1 MKISVTINPKFDFL
15 KEYIGKIPSTFDT
28 LPNIIYRDRNVVK
41 VDEVSDLK
49 LVIKSYHR
57 IYLTN
62 RIRYSYFYP
71 SKAERAYTNA
81 FRLIE
86 RGFSTPE
93 PVAFIECFEHGLLK
107 RSFFISLYTDFNPL
121 SSVIGNDQGLLIRD
135 LVRFT
140 YRLHQHGIYHMDFS
154 NGNILCKRE
163 NDGFQ
168 FSLIDNNRMKFG
180 KFDYARRLKNFR
192 QLGLTNIQL
201 INVAEEYA
209 RLEHSNEIKT
219 IEQIFHYVRKHRE
232 RNKLMK
238 RAKRLAVTVG
248 HRLAA
253 TLSAFQLVVEFS
265 WI

>member
-15 KEYIGKIPSTFDT
+15 KDYVDKIPSTFES
-28 LPNIIYRDRNVVK
+28 LPNTIYRDRNVVK
-41 VDEVSDLK
+41 VDEVSNVK
-49 LVIKSYHR
+49 LVIKSYNR

-81 FRLIE
+81 FELLK
-86 RGFSTPE
+86 RGFQTPE
-93 PVAFIECFEHGLLK
+93 PVAFIECFEFGLLK
-107 RSFFISLYTDFNPL
+107 KSYFISLHSEFSPL
-121 SSVIGNDQGLLIRD
+121 ATAIANDRGMLIRD

-140 YRLHQHGIYHMDFS
+140 YQLHQQGIYHMDFS
-154 NGNILCKRE
+154 NGNILYKKQG
-163 NDGFQ
+163 DGFQ

-192 QLGLTNIQL
+192 QLGLTNVQL

-209 RLEHSNEIKT
+209 RLEQSNEIKT

-232 RNKLMK
+232 RNNLKK
-238 RAKRLAVTVG
+238 QAKRLALTVG

-253 TLSAFQLVVEFS
+253 TFSAFQLVVEFS
-265 WI
+265 FL